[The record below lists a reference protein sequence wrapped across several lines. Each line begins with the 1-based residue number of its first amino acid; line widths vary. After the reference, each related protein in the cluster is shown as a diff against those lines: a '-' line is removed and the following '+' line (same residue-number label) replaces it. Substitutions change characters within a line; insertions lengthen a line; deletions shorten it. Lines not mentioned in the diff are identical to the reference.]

1 MHPTINKT
9 IRQASRLIV
18 VVVGFTILLIV
29 IAKIVLPGP
38 ALIIIPLSL
47 GILETELIWAR
58 KSLDKIKNKIQK
70 KEIWYTY

>member
-18 VVVGFTILLIV
+18 IVVGFTILLIG

-38 ALIIIPLSL
+38 AFIIIPLSL
-47 GILETELIWAR
+47 GILGTEMIWAR

-70 KEIWYTY
+70 KEI